1 MKQRRLQGG
10 SLVGY
15 IIVAVLLGVVLV
27 GGLYGLQRYNAGDV
41 QIAGSQ
47 DEKSQDKP
55 KDEQPKSK
63 DDAAKD
69 DSSDK
74 KTDEKPP
81 VRTDSSDNTAT
92 STDELPATGP
102 ESGLLAGLAFASLTY
117 AGTSLVR
124 SHAHR
129 WTSRGN

>member
-1 MKQRRLQGG
+1 
-10 SLVGY
+10 VGY

-27 GGLYGLQRYNAGDV
+27 GGLYGLQRYNAGNV
-41 QIAGSQ
+41 QIAGNQ

-69 DSSDK
+69 NSSDK

-81 VRTDSSDNTAT
+81 VRTDSSDDTAS

-102 ESGLLAGLAFASLTY
+102 ESGLLTGLALASLTY

-124 SHAHR
+124 SRAHR